1 MFDEANIRNLFDSE
15 NFIFCM
21 AGHFPHKHFD
31 APRFYQ
37 ISKGNGHQQKTPP
50 LQEGDGA
57 FMVTITPTTIYEKI
71 M

>member
-1 MFDEANIRNLFDSE
+1 
-15 NFIFCM
+15 M